1 MLSPAARTDGSSPYT
16 PAPPKSAQAG
26 FLGVFRRLS
35 SGTTH
40 TTSSGRM
47 SNGLV
52 ERKVLNIDHN
62 RERCPISEL
71 SGNNLRRVSFCVDV
85 EIAPTPKYAADR
97 TDATNK
103 SLGDDAPKKKMTE
116 VGEGAALK
124 NPELLEEQKEAESD
138 SKPPPAADE
147 TKVEIE
153 GEDLAVPIDE
163 EAPVEEPKE
172 PSKKKEKK
180 KKSEEERKARK
191 EKKRKLAETNGQIP
205 IEIRYDSDSSDYCDG
220 SPKSQS
226 SPTTNPVRIYRR
238 CCQLRE
244 TPILKRITEQL
255 SDPAN
260 FSEATGMVNVLDL
273 SGYGLQIGDIT
284 TLGDYF
290 AVVPIRK
297 VLLADIELSDEGLR
311 LILAGLLAARRPDG
325 RRRKPKHEME
335 EQGGVIERLVLKG
348 NKIGLNGWKH
358 LSLFLYLCRSLK
370 FIDLSAIPFPRQ
382 VIPRNG
388 TLPNGQQMPLGIADI
403 FAKSIGDR
411 LGGSTLEVLNISAT
425 EPTMHQLG
433 LIIDGVIK
441 CGVRRLGLA
450 LNHLD
455 NQGIEHVTKYIK
467 SGKCEGLDL
476 SGNELNLHM
485 ETLAFSIL
493 ESESLW
499 ALSLANCDLQPQSL
513 CRIMPALTKLA
524 NFRFIDLSHN
534 HALFESQPS
543 AVGFLRRYATLIMH
557 GGLRLTTSQIS
568 TANRA
573 IEAHPFQRYK
583 HDGRAGYCA
592 C

>member
-1 MLSPAARTDGSSPYT
+1 MNRSAAVLTPATKTDGSSPYT
-16 PAPPKSAQAG
+16 PAPPKSVQAG

-40 TTSSGRM
+40 TTSSGKIN
-47 SNGLV
+47 SGLV

-62 RERCPISEL
+62 RERCPIEEL
-71 SGNNLRRVSFCVDV
+71 NGNNLRRVSFCVDV
-85 EIAPTPKYAADR
+85 EIAPTPRYAGDR
-97 TDATNK
+97 GDSALNK
-103 SLGDDAPKKKMTE
+103 GPGEKKKMTE

-124 NPELLEEQKEAESD
+124 NPKLFEEQKEAEGD
-138 SKPPPAADE
+138 SQPPPIADE

-153 GEDLAVPIDE
+153 GEDLAVPIDDE
-163 EAPVEEPKE
+163 PEAEEPKE

-191 EKKRKLAETNGQIP
+191 EKKRKLAEANGQIP
-205 IEIRYDSDSSDYCDG
+205 IEIRYDSDSSDQGSSG
-220 SPKSQS
+220 SPKSQA
-226 SPTTNPVRIYRR
+226 SPTINPVRIYRR

-255 SDPAN
+255 SDPSN
-260 FSEATGMVNVLDL
+260 FSESTGMVNVLDL
-273 SGYGLQIGDIT
+273 SGYGLQMGDVI

-290 AVVPIRK
+290 AVVPIRE

-311 LILAGLLAARRPDG
+311 LLLAGLLAAKRPDV
-325 RRRKPKHEME
+325 RRKKPKHEVE

-348 NKIGLNGWKH
+348 NKFGLNGWKH

-370 FIDLSAIPFPRQ
+370 FLDLSIIPFPRQ
-382 VIPRNG
+382 VIPRSG
-388 TLPNGQQMPLGIADI
+388 TLPNGQQMPRGVADI

-425 EPTMHQLG
+425 EPTMEQLG
-433 LIIDGVIK
+433 LIMEGVIK

-450 LNHLD
+450 LNQLD
-455 NQGIEHVTKYIK
+455 HQGIEHVTKYIK

-476 SGNELNLHM
+476 SGNELNWHM

-493 ESESLW
+493 ESDSLW
-499 ALSLANCDLQPQSL
+499 ALSLANCELQPQSL
-513 CRIMPALTKLA
+513 CRIMPALSKLA

-534 HALFESQPS
+534 HALFESEPS
-543 AVGFLRRYATLIMH
+543 AVGFLRRYVLLIMVR
-557 GGLRLTTSQIS
+557 G
-568 TANRA
+568 
-573 IEAHPFQRYK
+573 EAK
-583 HDGRAGYCA
+583 S
-592 C
+592 